1 MNVLEVFKRKST
13 IVTLLT
19 IVITAI
25 ITLQNLSLDTYMIRD
40 VEVSFY
46 NNYLIFKQSFF
57 SLIHNENLYA
67 RHLDVHVDFYK
78 YSPTF
83 ALLFGVFVFIP
94 TWLGLFLWNL
104 LNALVFYAIWRLD
117 LAGNK
122 NKFWIWLFMIV
133 EFVTNI
139 QSSQSNGLMAGL
151 MVLSFVFLERKNMAL
166 ATLMIVLSMYI
177 KIFGVV
183 AFALFLFY
191 PDKIKAIGYAVLWTV
206 ILFALPLMVVSPD
219 ELIQQYQNWWV
230 LLKADKPV
238 DFSLSIMGWLKY
250 WFGLVPSG
258 GMLTALGVALFLVPF
273 TQIKKYSNPVFRQL
287 VLASVLMWVVLF
299 NHKAESPT
307 FIIAIAGVSIWYF
320 AQPKNNFN
328 LVLLVGTVLF
338 TQLAPTDLYPSSIR
352 STYFIPHVIKVVPII
367 LVWLKVLYDPTF
379 TVKELED

>member
-1 MNVLEVFKRKST
+1 
-13 IVTLLT
+13 
-19 IVITAI
+19 
-25 ITLQNLSLDTYMIRD
+25 
-40 VEVSFY
+40 
-46 NNYLIFKQSFF
+46 
-57 SLIHNENLYA
+57 
-67 RHLDVHVDFYK
+67 
-78 YSPTF
+78 
-83 ALLFGVFVFIP
+83 
-94 TWLGLFLWNL
+94 
-104 LNALVFYAIWRLD
+104 
-117 LAGNK
+117 
-122 NKFWIWLFMIV
+122 
-133 EFVTNI
+133 
-139 QSSQSNGLMAGL
+139 
-151 MVLSFVFLERKNMAL
+151 
-166 ATLMIVLSMYI
+166 MIVLSMYI